1 MNGSYCMKSTSVRKM
16 KFFYRSFSR
25 HYSTLIFSIL
35 FVLCALNDGY
45 AKSSRDSVAIPNV
58 WIDSSTGHTIIR
70 LSRRE
75 GDNTSFYFHN
85 NPFIRSTDGSSDWM
99 LYYGSTAKERQ
110 LFVVDL
116 ATQISTQL
124 THQNLPMT
132 GEIVARKHRE
142 ALYQC
147 GDTVFAA
154 QVDTR
159 ITRIVYVFPDS
170 VHGTITTLN
179 ADETMLAGTFNTGDA
194 DQAIIKRYP
203 LKSQFFRRIYEAHI
217 PHFLFTIDL
226 QSKILKV
233 IHRENEWTNHVQ
245 FSPTDPYCLMYCHEG
260 PWEKV
265 DRIWIID
272 VRDGATRLM
281 HKRTMEN
288 EIAGHEFWSP
298 DGTTIWFDLQMPKS
312 ENFFLAGVSLAT
324 GKDVRYR
331 HQRNEWSIHYN
342 TIPEQTLFCGDGADS
357 AHVAHGADASWIY
370 LFHPN
375 GDQFSAERLVNM
387 KKHRYQL
394 EPNVHFSP
402 NGKWVI
408 FRSNMFGQTNV
419 FAVKL

>member
-1 MNGSYCMKSTSVRKM
+1 MKVSWVLKTACSCFASKRLYPTLSIFFLFITSP
-16 KFFYRSFSR
+16 
-25 HYSTLIFSIL
+25 
-35 FVLCALNDGY
+35 LNDGY
-45 AKSSRDSVAIPNV
+45 AQSFCDSAAIPNS
-58 WIDSSTGHTIIR
+58 WIDSSTGHTIVR

-85 NPFIRSTDGSSDWM
+85 NPFIRSTDGTRDRM
-99 LYYGSTAKERQ
+99 LYYGSTAQGRQ

-116 ATQISTQL
+116 ATQSSTQL
-124 THQNLPMT
+124 THQTHPMA

-142 ALYQC
+142 VLYQC
-147 GDTVFAA
+147 GDTVFAT
-154 QVDTR
+154 QIDTR
-159 ITRIVYVFPDS
+159 LTRVLYVFPDTI
-170 VHGTITTLN
+170 HGTITTLN
-179 ADETMLAGTFNTGDA
+179 ADETLLAGTFNTGDA
-194 DQAIIKRYP
+194 GQAILKQYP

-217 PHFLFTIDL
+217 LHFLFVIDL
-226 QSKILKV
+226 QSKRLKV

-324 GKDVRYR
+324 GKEVRYR

-342 TIPEQTLFCGDGADS
+342 TIPAQTLFCGDGADS
-357 AHVAHGADASWIY
+357 AHVAHGTDARWIY
-370 LFHPN
+370 LFHPD
-375 GDQFSAERLVNM
+375 GDHFSAERLVNM
-387 KKHRYQL
+387 KRHHYTL

-402 NGKWVI
+402 DGKWII
-408 FRSNMFGQTNV
+408 FRSNMFGPSNV